1 MAGAR
6 FTRAVRTALAW
17 SEEGLYIT
25 VGLLLL
31 AAAVLVIVGTVSGLI
46 TSIRTHQSAVDVGVV
61 LLDRILLALIVAE
74 LLHTLRFVVLRGE
87 IVVEP
92 FLFVGLIAVVRRIL
106 IITAELEGQPPG
118 GRALTNQLLELGL
131 LGVLTLALAIAIY
144 LVRRGGQSGYDPR
157 DPARSSPLPT
167 HQRDCGTTASGVVEL
182 DHLAL
187 PPGKPAKLVAED
199 MIEAGWRSAVRDLLL
214 ALSRTTVPA
223 LPRRPASGGS
233 ADLVP
238 ALDDLGKGGGGL
250 GDDARSVVEIV
261 QSAMTCCRNRVSK
274 PPKSR
279 AAGPCRRRH
288 RRSSTIGSRDWRI
301 SGLRADPA
309 LPCFGDSAG
318 IAAVD
323 LRALRG
329 ERSRGRALA
338 RRRRSGRSGVA
349 PTRSRARR
357 RRDEQSRRERPWHL
371 RRTRTARCC
380 VGCCTRGSTTRAE
393 GARYLW
399 QRV

>member
-1 MAGAR
+1 MAEAGKDQAMAGAR

-144 LVRRGGQSGYDPR
+144 LVRRGGQSGYDP
-157 DPARSSPLPT
+157 ARPGEIQPPTNSS
-167 HQRDCGTTASGVVEL
+167 A
-182 DHLAL
+182 
-187 PPGKPAKLVAED
+187 
-199 MIEAGWRSAVRDLLL
+199 
-214 ALSRTTVPA
+214 
-223 LPRRPASGGS
+223 
-233 ADLVP
+233 
-238 ALDDLGKGGGGL
+238 
-250 GDDARSVVEIV
+250 
-261 QSAMTCCRNRVSK
+261 
-274 PPKSR
+274 
-279 AAGPCRRRH
+279 
-288 RRSSTIGSRDWRI
+288 
-301 SGLRADPA
+301 
-309 LPCFGDSAG
+309 
-318 IAAVD
+318 
-323 LRALRG
+323 
-329 ERSRGRALA
+329 
-338 RRRRSGRSGVA
+338 
-349 PTRSRARR
+349 
-357 RRDEQSRRERPWHL
+357 
-371 RRTRTARCC
+371 
-380 VGCCTRGSTTRAE
+380 
-393 GARYLW
+393 
-399 QRV
+399 